1 VYFEK
6 MKVEKS
12 PSETTFWGFS
22 PLENFGISKIFE
34 EKATFRSADESLN
47 VSKIHFDSKSINV
60 FNLTPMNAEYLR
72 PVFIKLK
79 EEEVSFG
86 VYTDTSSLIF
96 LWFERDDFSQDIRFY
111 YKNEKIAD
119 NLKILLNAK
128 SFSAKNACDP
138 WFDFALS
145 SRQIKVFKFV
155 IQGSSNKA
163 IAEEIFQSEKTV
175 EAEISKIAKKLK
187 IETKASTK
195 ENPRVMFVRKYAQI
209 LKVI

>member
-1 VYFEK
+1 MYFEK
-6 MKVEKS
+6 LKVEKS

-96 LWFERDDFSQDIRFY
+96 LWFERVDFPETTKFY
-111 YKNEKIAD
+111 YKD
-119 NLKILLNAK
+119 DLFLDTLKTLSRSH
-128 SFSAKNACDP
+128 SFDVKNVCDP
-138 WFDFALS
+138 WFNFDLS
-145 SRQIKVFKFV
+145 TRQIHIFKLV
-155 IQGSSNKA
+155 IRGASNKA
-163 IAEEIFQSEKTV
+163 ISEEIFQSEKTV

-187 IETKASTK
+187 IETKSTNK
-195 ENPRVMFVRKYAQI
+195 ENPRVMFGRTYAKI
-209 LKVI
+209 LNII

>member
-1 VYFEK
+1 MYFEK
-6 MKVEKS
+6 VKIEIS
-12 PSETTFWGFS
+12 PSEITFWGFS
-22 PLENFGISKIFE
+22 PLENFGISKIFK
-34 EKATFRSADESLN
+34 EKATFFAADESLN
-47 VSKIHFDSKSINV
+47 VSKIYFDTKSTNV

-79 EEEVSFG
+79 EEEISFG
-86 VYTDTSSLIF
+86 GCTDSSSLIF
-96 LWFERDDFSQDIRFY
+96 LWFERDDFSQNTKFY
-111 YKNEKIAD
+111 YKNEKIVD
-119 NLKILLNAK
+119 TFKSLLNVK
-128 SFSAKNACDP
+128 SFSAKSACDP

-145 SRQIKVFKFV
+145 ARQIKIFKFV

-187 IETKASTK
+187 IETKASSK

-209 LKVI
+209 HKVI